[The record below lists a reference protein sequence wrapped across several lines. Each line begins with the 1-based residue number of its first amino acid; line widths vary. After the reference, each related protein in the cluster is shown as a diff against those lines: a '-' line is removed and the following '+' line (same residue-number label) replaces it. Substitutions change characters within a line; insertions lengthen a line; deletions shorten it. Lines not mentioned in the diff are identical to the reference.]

1 MMKLSNN
8 KDVIIGT
15 LAAVAVFAVFSNA
28 ANAEPPVVDGS
39 TVVTASQEK
48 NNDSSISYELEHKR
62 ATQVALSAS
71 REEKSDKPKYS
82 PKDMLSDLE
91 LKELLYGVG
100 FRGESLRIAWAVAK
114 KESSGRPMAH
124 NDNTSTGD
132 NSYGLF
138 QINMIGDLG
147 TDRLEKFDLKKN
159 SDLFDPVRNAEIA
172 FFMSNGGKNWS
183 AWHGITPRTKE
194 FMQKFPN

>member
-1 MMKLSNN
+1 MKLSNN

-28 ANAEPPVVDGS
+28 ANAEPPVVESS
-39 TVVTASQEK
+39 TVVTASK
-48 NNDSSISYELEHKR
+48 NSSKTYELEYLK
-62 ATQVALSAS
+62 ASQEALSAS
-71 REEKSDKPKYS
+71 RERESEKPKYS
-82 PKDMLSDLE
+82 PKDILSDLE
-91 LKELLYGVG
+91 LKKILYQVG
-100 FRGESLRIAWAVAK
+100 FRGEALKIAWAVAK

-138 QINMIGDLG
+138 QINMIGNLG

-172 FFMSNGGKNWS
+172 YFMSNGGKDWS
-183 AWHGITPRTKE
+183 SWHGITPRTKE
-194 FMQKFPN
+194 FMQQFPN

>member
-28 ANAEPPVVDGS
+28 ANAEPPLVDSS

-48 NNDSSISYELEHKR
+48 NNNSSNSYELERLR
-62 ATQVALSAS
+62 ATKVALVVSGAQGS
-71 REEKSDKPKYS
+71 KPKYS
-82 PKDMLSDLE
+82 AKDILSDQE
-91 LKELLYGVG
+91 LKQILHSVG
-100 FRGESLRIAWAVAK
+100 FRGEALRVAWAVAK

-124 NDNTSTGD
+124 NDNENTGD

-138 QINMIGDLG
+138 QINMMGSMG
-147 TDRLEKFDLKKN
+147 PDRLKKFDLDKN
-159 SDLFDPVRNAEIA
+159 TDLFDPVRNAEIA

-183 AWHGITPRTKE
+183 SWHGITPRTKE
-194 FMQKFPN
+194 FMKEFPN

>member
-1 MMKLSNN
+1 MKLSNN

-15 LAAVAVFAVFSNA
+15 LAAIAVFAVFSNA
-28 ANAEPPVVDGS
+28 ANAEPPMVDGS
-39 TVVTASQEK
+39 TVVTASQEI
-48 NNDSSISYELEHKR
+48 NNDSSKSYELEQMK
-62 ATQVALSAS
+62 ASKEALSAS
-71 REEKSDKPKYS
+71 RAKESEKPEYT
-82 PKDMLSDLE
+82 PKDILSDLE
-91 LKELLYGVG
+91 LKKLLYGVG
-100 FRGESLRIAWAVAK
+100 FRGEALKIAWAVAK

-124 NDNTSTGD
+124 NDNQSTGD

-172 FFMSNGGKNWS
+172 YFMSNGGKDWS
-183 AWHGITPRTKE
+183 SWHGLTPRTLE
-194 FMQKFPN
+194 FMKKFPN